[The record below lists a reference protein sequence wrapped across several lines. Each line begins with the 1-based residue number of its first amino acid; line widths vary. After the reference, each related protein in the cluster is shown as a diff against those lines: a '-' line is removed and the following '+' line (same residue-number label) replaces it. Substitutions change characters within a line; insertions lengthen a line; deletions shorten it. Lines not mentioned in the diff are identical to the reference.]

1 MPQEVKLKD
10 GGHSETKGKVIML
23 TVKPHLTWMFNMNCL
38 VAIGIATL
46 AVDSE
51 GDG

>member
-1 MPQEVKLKD
+1 M
-10 GGHSETKGKVIML
+10 GKVIIL
-23 TVKPHLTWMFNMNCL
+23 TVKPYLTWMFNMNCL
-38 VAIGIATL
+38 VALGIATL